1 MSQRRWA
8 WSFAAVAFAT
18 LVAGYGFAPS
28 GTPTP
33 NIRATI
39 QAAGSAVFPTATATA
54 LSQEPGADA
63 TVQAGKRIQTSL
75 HAPTPTPGLPER
87 NGDGGPPP
95 FPDGLTANVVRVVDG
110 DTVDIVFENGST
122 ARVRLPGVDAPEIFS
137 ENSPGEYGDIR
148 DTTCLDRWGRRAAE
162 FAAESLEGRVVW
174 VIPGTGTERDTAG
187 RLLAFI
193 HVDGRDFNAV
203 LVEQGYA
210 RVYTVGESQRED
222 DYLRL
227 QDRARAQ
234 RAGLWQ
240 CASGNPT
247 PVHSVRI
254 GRLSAP

>member
-1 MSQRRWA
+1 M
-8 WSFAAVAFAT
+8 
-18 LVAGYGFAPS
+18 
-28 GTPTP
+28 
-33 NIRATI
+33 
-39 QAAGSAVFPTATATA
+39 
-54 LSQEPGADA
+54 
-63 TVQAGKRIQTSL
+63 
-75 HAPTPTPGLPER
+75 
-87 NGDGGPPP
+87 
-95 FPDGLTANVVRVVDG
+95 
-110 DTVDIVFENGST
+110 
-122 ARVRLPGVDAPEIFS
+122 
-137 ENSPGEYGDIR
+137 
-148 DTTCLDRWGRRAAE
+148 
-162 FAAESLEGRVVW
+162 
-174 VIPGTGTERDTAG
+174 IPGTGTERDTAG